1 MRTTVRLDEG
11 LLTRAKAEAR
21 RRGTTLTS
29 LIERGLRLVL
39 AAPDDAVRRRLVKLP
54 VSRASGGLQP
64 GVTLDDTSDLLDR
77 LDGLP

>member
-1 MRTTVRLDEG
+1 MCTTVRLDES
-11 LLTRAKAEAR
+11 LLTRAKTEAR

-39 AAPDDAVRRRLVKLP
+39 AAPDGAARRRPVKLP

-64 GVTLDDTSDLLDR
+64 GVTLDDTSALLDR